1 MALGVVARAR
11 HKSDV
16 IDHAK
21 LDIGVRGFEFAQ
33 LGADLVDVHVA
44 AVIDEKRHIQHRVAS
59 VVEARPIVVAELG
72 AHYVA

>member
-1 MALGVVARAR
+1 MAFGVVARAR

-21 LDIGVRGFEFAQ
+21 LDIGVRGFELAQ

-44 AVIDEKRHIQHRVAS
+44 AVIDEKRHIQHRIAG
-59 VVEARPIVVAELG
+59 VVEARPVVVAKLG

>member
-1 MALGVVARAR
+1 MALGVVACAR

-21 LDIGVRGFEFAQ
+21 LDVSIRGFELAQ
-33 LGADLVDVHVA
+33 LGADLVDVYIA
-44 AVIDEKRHIQHRVAS
+44 AVIDEKRHIQHRVAG
-59 VVEARPIVVAELG
+59 VVEARPVVVAELS

>member
-21 LDIGVRGFEFAQ
+21 LDVSIRGFELAQ

-44 AVIDEKRHIQHRVAS
+44 AVIDEKRHI
-59 VVEARPIVVAELG
+59 
-72 AHYVA
+72 